1 MDQFDLG
8 RGFLQHLE
16 SLGGVRLLQSSPDQ
30 ENDECCRPRRSR
42 KRGGTSQ
49 HRCGVAQQAAHQR
62 QAANMRERRRMQ
74 SINDAFDGLRAHIP
88 TLPYE
93 KRLSKV
99 DTLRLAIGYIG
110 FLTELVDSG
119 RHPADTL
126 QQQIQEQQAK
136 KRSLAVKCD
145 EDCVIC
151 RILGL
156 RMNLEMKFAFIGL
169 INGSYLPL
177 AGHSLSWS
185 SEKQGPTGNVMVAKV
200 WTPEDPRKVQQRN
213 RNDNEP

>member
-1 MDQFDLG
+1 MMDNFDFS

-16 SLGGVRLLQSSPDQ
+16 SLGGARLLQSSPDQ
-30 ENDECCRPRRSR
+30 ENECRPRRPR
-42 KRGGTSQ
+42 KRG
-49 HRCGVAQQAAHQR
+49 HRCAQQQAHQR

-119 RHPADTL
+119 RHPGDSL
-126 QQQIQEQQAK
+126 QQQVQEQQVK
-136 KRSLAVKCD
+136 K
-145 EDCVIC
+145 VIVQC
-151 RILGL
+151 NKGAL
-156 RMNLEMKFAFIGL
+156 
-169 INGSYLPL
+169 NGSYLPL

-200 WTPEDPRKVQQRN
+200 WTPEDPRKVQQKN
-213 RNDNEP
+213 GNDNEP

>member
-1 MDQFDLG
+1 MCIYARRIHGGHVRLHDARCQPRRREGAERTRGKRASALG
-8 RGFLQHLE
+8 VRAMRKLGSVRATAACNRHLE

-42 KRGGTSQ
+42 KRGSSAQ

-110 FLTELVDSG
+110 LSHRARL
-119 RHPADTL
+119 
-126 QQQIQEQQAK
+126 
-136 KRSLAVKCD
+136 
-145 EDCVIC
+145 
-151 RILGL
+151 
-156 RMNLEMKFAFIGL
+156 M
-169 INGSYLPL
+169 NGSYLPL

>member
-1 MDQFDLG
+1 MDNFDFS

-16 SLGGVRLLQSSPDQ
+16 SLGGARLLQQSPDQ
-30 ENDECCRPRRSR
+30 ENECRPRRSR
-42 KRGGTSQ
+42 KRS
-49 HRCGVAQQAAHQR
+49 HRCVQQHVHQR

-119 RHPADTL
+119 RHPGDTL
-126 QQQIQEQQAK
+126 QQQAQEQQAK
-136 KRSLAVKCD
+136 K
-145 EDCVIC
+145 VIVQC
-151 RILGL
+151 QKGL
-156 RMNLEMKFAFIGL
+156 L
-169 INGSYLPL
+169 NGSYLPL

-185 SEKQGPTGNVMVAKV
+185 SDKQGPTGNIMVAKV
-200 WTPEDPRKVQQRN
+200 WIPEDPRKVQQRKKCGS
-213 RNDNEP
+213 EP